1 LPRMNRIQI
10 HIDADLD
17 AAAEEEAQ
25 RRGLSKAAF
34 IRECVAA
41 RLGRIP
47 DPDGDPWEQMI
58 GWIDQE
64 PLVEGTIDEI
74 VYGLRET

>member
-1 LPRMNRIQI
+1 MPRMNRIQI

-17 AAAEEEAQ
+17 AAAEKEAQ

-47 DPDGDPWEQMI
+47 DPDGDPWERMI
-58 GWIDQE
+58 GWIDDDGDE
-64 PLVEGTIDEI
+64 VVDIDEV
-74 VYGLRET
+74 VYGTRTS